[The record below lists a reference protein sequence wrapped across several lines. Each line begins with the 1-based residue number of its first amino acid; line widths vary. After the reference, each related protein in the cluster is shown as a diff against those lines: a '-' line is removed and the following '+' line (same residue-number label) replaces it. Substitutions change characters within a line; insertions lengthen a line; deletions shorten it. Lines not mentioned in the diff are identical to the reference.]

1 MIKLIEYIAEK
12 LTNTRIFEIAF
23 QRRVYM
29 KTLFDLRLQL
39 VENWALIRYCTLQKS
54 NEEYHN
60 FIDVSQTRNHWEK
73 ELRAH
78 IYNLYNM
85 KLDVDKTRATE
96 QELIEYS
103 EFKNIDNIKEIIE
116 FKFDVE
122 GILNDDDKDIIDEI
136 AKDFVEYGL
145 DELIEIIC
153 KKKLSVN
160 EIKEYLSNI

>member
-1 MIKLIEYIAEK
+1 
-12 LTNTRIFEIAF
+12 
-23 QRRVYM
+23 
-29 KTLFDLRLQL
+29 
-39 VENWALIRYCTLQKS
+39 
-54 NEEYHN
+54 
-60 FIDVSQTRNHWEK
+60 
-73 ELRAH
+73 
-78 IYNLYNM
+78 M

-122 GILNDDDKDIIDEI
+122 GILNDAAKDIIDEI

>member
-1 MIKLIEYIAEK
+1 MIKLVECIVEK
-12 LTNTRIFEIAF
+12 LSKTRLFEMAF

-39 VENWALIRYCTLQKS
+39 VENWALIRYCTLQES
-54 NEEYHN
+54 NEEYYN
-60 FIDVSQTRNHWEK
+60 IIDVSQTRNHWEK

-78 IYNLYNM
+78 IFNLYKM
-85 KLDVDKTRATE
+85 KLDIDKTRATE

-122 GILNDDDKDIIDEI
+122 GILNDDSKDIIDEI

-145 DELIEIIC
+145 DELIDIIC

>member
-1 MIKLIEYIAEK
+1 MIKLVEYIAEK
-12 LTNTRIFEIAF
+12 LTSTRIFEMTF

-54 NEEYHN
+54 NEEYN
-60 FIDVSQTRNHWEK
+60 NLIDVSQTRNHWEK

-78 IYNLYNM
+78 IYNLYKM

-122 GILNDDDKDIIDEI
+122 GIFNNGDKDIIDEI

>member
-1 MIKLIEYIAEK
+1 MIKLVECIVEK
-12 LTNTRIFEIAF
+12 LSKTRLFEMAF

-39 VENWALIRYCTLQKS
+39 VENWALIRYYTLQKS

-60 FIDVSQTRNHWEK
+60 LIDVSQTRNHWEK

-78 IYNLYNM
+78 ISNLYKM
-85 KLDVDKTRATE
+85 KLDVNKTRATE
-96 QELIEYS
+96 QEFIEYS

-122 GILNDDDKDIIDEI
+122 GILNDAAKDIIDEI

-145 DELIEIIC
+145 DELIDIIC

-160 EIKEYLSNI
+160 DIKEYLSDI

>member
-1 MIKLIEYIAEK
+1 MIKLVECIVEK
-12 LTNTRIFEIAF
+12 LSKTRLFEMAF

-39 VENWALIRYCTLQKS
+39 VENWALIRYYTLQKS

-60 FIDVSQTRNHWEK
+60 LIDVSQTRNHWEK

-78 IYNLYNM
+78 ISNLYKM

-122 GILNDDDKDIIDEI
+122 GILNDAAKDIIDEI

-160 EIKEYLSNI
+160 EIKEYLSDI

>member
-1 MIKLIEYIAEK
+1 MIKLVEYIAEK
-12 LTNTRIFEIAF
+12 LTSTRIFEMAF

-60 FIDVSQTRNHWEK
+60 LIDVSQTRNHWEK

-78 IYNLYNM
+78 ISNLYNM

-122 GILNDDDKDIIDEI
+122 GILNDDAKDIIDEI

-160 EIKEYLSNI
+160 EIKEYLSDI

>member
-1 MIKLIEYIAEK
+1 MIKLVECIVEK
-12 LTNTRIFEIAF
+12 LSKTRLFEMAF

-39 VENWALIRYCTLQKS
+39 VENWALIRYCTLQES

-60 FIDVSQTRNHWEK
+60 LIDVSQTRNHWEK

-78 IYNLYNM
+78 ISNLYNM
-85 KLDVDKTRATE
+85 KLDVDKTQATE

-122 GILNDDDKDIIDEI
+122 GILNDAAKDIIDEI

-160 EIKEYLSNI
+160 EIKEYLSDI

>member
-1 MIKLIEYIAEK
+1 MIKLVEYIAEK
-12 LTNTRIFEIAF
+12 LTSTHIFEMAF

-60 FIDVSQTRNHWEK
+60 LIDVSQTRNHWEK

>member
-1 MIKLIEYIAEK
+1 
-12 LTNTRIFEIAF
+12 
-23 QRRVYM
+23 
-29 KTLFDLRLQL
+29 
-39 VENWALIRYCTLQKS
+39 
-54 NEEYHN
+54 
-60 FIDVSQTRNHWEK
+60 
-73 ELRAH
+73 
-78 IYNLYNM
+78 M

-136 AKDFVEYGL
+136 AKDFVEYGR

-160 EIKEYLSNI
+160 EIKEYLRCI

>member
-1 MIKLIEYIAEK
+1 
-12 LTNTRIFEIAF
+12 
-23 QRRVYM
+23 
-29 KTLFDLRLQL
+29 
-39 VENWALIRYCTLQKS
+39 
-54 NEEYHN
+54 
-60 FIDVSQTRNHWEK
+60 
-73 ELRAH
+73 
-78 IYNLYNM
+78 M
-85 KLDVDKTRATE
+85 KLDVNKTRATC

-103 EFKNIDNIKEIIE
+103 EFKIIDNIKEIIE

-122 GILNDDDKDIIDEI
+122 GILNDDTKDIIDEI

>member
-1 MIKLIEYIAEK
+1 MIKLVEYIAEK
-12 LTNTRIFEIAF
+12 LTSTHIFEMAF
-23 QRRVYM
+23 SRKQYM
-29 KTLFDLRLQL
+29 DALHNLRLQL
-39 VENWALIRYCTLQKS
+39 VENWALLRYCTLQKS
-54 NEEYHN
+54 NEEYCN
-60 FIDVSQTRNHWEK
+60 LIDVSQTRSHWET

-78 IYNLYNM
+78 ITNLYKM
-85 KLDVDKTRATE
+85 KLDVNKTRATC

-103 EFKNIDNIKEIIE
+103 EFKIIDNIKEIIE

-122 GILNDDDKDIIDEI
+122 GILNDDTKDIIDEI

>member
-1 MIKLIEYIAEK
+1 
-12 LTNTRIFEIAF
+12 
-23 QRRVYM
+23 
-29 KTLFDLRLQL
+29 
-39 VENWALIRYCTLQKS
+39 
-54 NEEYHN
+54 
-60 FIDVSQTRNHWEK
+60 
-73 ELRAH
+73 
-78 IYNLYNM
+78 M

-160 EIKEYLSNI
+160 EIKEYLSCI

>member
-1 MIKLIEYIAEK
+1 MIKLVECIVEK
-12 LTNTRIFEIAF
+12 LSKTRLFEMAF

-39 VENWALIRYCTLQKS
+39 VENWALIRYCTLQES

-60 FIDVSQTRNHWEK
+60 LIDVSQTRNNWEK

-78 IYNLYNM
+78 ISNLYNM
-85 KLDVDKTRATE
+85 KLDVDKTQSTE

-122 GILNDDDKDIIDEI
+122 GILNDAAKDIIDEI
-136 AKDFVEYGL
+136 AKYFVEYGL

-160 EIKEYLSNI
+160 EIKEYLSDI

>member
-1 MIKLIEYIAEK
+1 MIKLVEYIAEK
-12 LTNTRIFEIAF
+12 LTSTRIFEIAF

-54 NEEYHN
+54 NEEYN
-60 FIDVSQTRNHWEK
+60 NLIDVSQTRNHWEK

-78 IYNLYNM
+78 ISNLYSM
-85 KLDVDKTRATE
+85 KLDADKTQATE

-160 EIKEYLSNI
+160 EIKEYLSDI

>member
-1 MIKLIEYIAEK
+1 
-12 LTNTRIFEIAF
+12 
-23 QRRVYM
+23 
-29 KTLFDLRLQL
+29 
-39 VENWALIRYCTLQKS
+39 
-54 NEEYHN
+54 
-60 FIDVSQTRNHWEK
+60 
-73 ELRAH
+73 
-78 IYNLYNM
+78 M

-160 EIKEYLSNI
+160 EIKEYLRCI

>member
-1 MIKLIEYIAEK
+1 MIKLVECIIEK
-12 LTNTRIFEIAF
+12 LSNTRLFEMAF

-54 NEEYHN
+54 NEEYN
-60 FIDVSQTRNHWEK
+60 NLIDVSQTRNHWEK

-78 IYNLYNM
+78 ISNLYKM

-160 EIKEYLSNI
+160 EIKEYLSCI

>member
-1 MIKLIEYIAEK
+1 MIKLVEYIAEK
-12 LTNTRIFEIAF
+12 LTSTRIFEMAF

-29 KTLFDLRLQL
+29 KTLFNLRLQL
-39 VENWALIRYCTLQKS
+39 VENWAMIRYCTLQKS
-54 NEEYHN
+54 NEEYN
-60 FIDVSQTRNHWEK
+60 NLIDVSQTRNHWEK

-78 IYNLYNM
+78 ISNLYSM

-160 EIKEYLSNI
+160 EIKEYLSCI

>member
-122 GILNDDDKDIIDEI
+122 GILYDDDKDIIDEI

>member
-1 MIKLIEYIAEK
+1 
-12 LTNTRIFEIAF
+12 
-23 QRRVYM
+23 
-29 KTLFDLRLQL
+29 
-39 VENWALIRYCTLQKS
+39 
-54 NEEYHN
+54 
-60 FIDVSQTRNHWEK
+60 
-73 ELRAH
+73 
-78 IYNLYNM
+78 M

>member
-1 MIKLIEYIAEK
+1 MIKLVECIIEK
-12 LTNTRIFEIAF
+12 LSNTRLFEMTF

-39 VENWALIRYCTLQKS
+39 VENWAMIRYCTLQKS

-60 FIDVSQTRNHWEK
+60 FIDVSQTRNHLEK
-73 ELRAH
+73 ELKAH
-78 IYNLYNM
+78 ISNLYKM

-122 GILNDDDKDIIDEI
+122 GILNDDAKDIIDEI

-145 DELIEIIC
+145 DELIDIIC

-160 EIKEYLSNI
+160 EIKEYLSDI

>member
-1 MIKLIEYIAEK
+1 MIKLVECIVEK
-12 LTNTRIFEIAF
+12 LSKTRLFEMAF

-39 VENWALIRYCTLQKS
+39 VENWALIRYYTLQKS

-60 FIDVSQTRNHWEK
+60 LIDVSQTRNHWEK

-78 IYNLYNM
+78 ISNLYKM

-122 GILNDDDKDIIDEI
+122 GILNDAAKDIIDEI

-145 DELIEIIC
+145 DELIDIIC

-160 EIKEYLSNI
+160 DIKEYLSDI

>member
-1 MIKLIEYIAEK
+1 MIKLVEHIAEK
-12 LTNTRIFEIAF
+12 LTSTRIFEIAF

-39 VENWALIRYCTLQKS
+39 VENWALIRYCTLQEF

-60 FIDVSQTRNHWEK
+60 LIDVSQTRNHWEK

-78 IYNLYNM
+78 ISNLYNM
-85 KLDVDKTRATE
+85 KLNVNKTRATE

-136 AKDFVEYGL
+136 GKEFVEYGL

-153 KKKLSVN
+153 KKKRSVN
-160 EIKEYLSNI
+160 EIKE

>member
-1 MIKLIEYIAEK
+1 MIKLVEYIAEK
-12 LTNTRIFEIAF
+12 LTSTRIFEIAF

-39 VENWALIRYCTLQKS
+39 VENWALIRYCTLQEF

-60 FIDVSQTRNHWEK
+60 LIDVSQTRNHWEK

-78 IYNLYNM
+78 ISNLYNM
-85 KLDVDKTRATE
+85 KLNVNKTRATE

-153 KKKLSVN
+153 KKKRSVN
-160 EIKEYLSNI
+160 EIKE

>member
-1 MIKLIEYIAEK
+1 
-12 LTNTRIFEIAF
+12 
-23 QRRVYM
+23 
-29 KTLFDLRLQL
+29 
-39 VENWALIRYCTLQKS
+39 
-54 NEEYHN
+54 
-60 FIDVSQTRNHWEK
+60 
-73 ELRAH
+73 
-78 IYNLYNM
+78 M
-85 KLDVDKTRATE
+85 KLDADKTRATE
-96 QELIEYS
+96 RELIEYS

-160 EIKEYLSNI
+160 EIKEYLSDI

>member
-1 MIKLIEYIAEK
+1 MIKLVECIIEK
-12 LTNTRIFEIAF
+12 LSNTRLFEMAF
-23 QRRVYM
+23 QQRVYM
-29 KTLFDLRLQL
+29 KTLFNLRLQL
-39 VENWALIRYCTLQKS
+39 VENWAMIRYCTLQKS
-54 NEEYHN
+54 NEEYN
-60 FIDVSQTRNHWEK
+60 NLIDVSQTRNHWEK

-78 IYNLYNM
+78 ISNLYSM

-160 EIKEYLSNI
+160 EIKEYLSCI